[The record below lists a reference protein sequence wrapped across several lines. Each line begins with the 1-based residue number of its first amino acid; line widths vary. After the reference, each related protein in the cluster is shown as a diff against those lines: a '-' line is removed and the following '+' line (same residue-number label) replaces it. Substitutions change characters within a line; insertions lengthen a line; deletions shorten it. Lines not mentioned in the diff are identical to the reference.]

1 MKSLKDVEFPG
12 EGFSCHQA
20 MEEYS
25 QLLLG
30 QALQATNGDRE
41 EAARML
47 GLKDVIPASDSYHDL
62 MERYSRF
69 LLVETLFNANGNLI
83 EAAKRL
89 HLAKPYLARLLKHKG
104 IDLDEKS
111 RDA

>member
-1 MKSLKDVEFPG
+1 MSSQEDLEYPD
-12 EGFSCHQA
+12 EGFSYHRA

-83 EAAKRL
+83 VTAKRL
-89 HLAKPYLARLLKHKG
+89 HLAKPYLARLLKQKG
-104 IDLDEKS
+104 IDLNEK
-111 RDA
+111 

>member
-1 MKSLKDVEFPG
+1 MKSQKDSEYPD
-12 EGFSCHQA
+12 EGFSYHQA
-20 MEEYS
+20 MEQYS
-25 QLLLG
+25 QLLITE
-30 QALQATNGDRE
+30 ALRAASGDRE

-69 LLVETLFNANGNLI
+69 LLIETLWNANGNLI
-83 EAAKRL
+83 KAAKRL